1 MGAKRKSYTPQH
13 RVDAARL
20 VIDSGRTIAQVSRE
34 IGVGERALPRL
45 LDTGCD
51 YAAVGN
57 VAV

>member
-34 IGVGERALPRL
+34 IGVGERALPPAL
-45 LDTGCD
+45 GHG
-51 YAAVGN
+51 V
-57 VAV
+57 